1 MQKRQLWK
9 RGNYSVTCTTTSR
22 EGWESNIMGNSVSG
36 KVDERNIFD
45 ILKEVL
51 IKYDEWK
58 NNGNYGEFRYEIN
71 P

>member
-1 MQKRQLWK
+1 
-9 RGNYSVTCTTTSR
+9 
-22 EGWESNIMGNSVSG
+22 MGNSVSG
-36 KVDERNIFD
+36 KVDERNIFFD